1 MPGADR
7 ATARAVTVIV
17 LLLLA
22 GVALRGHLP
31 GAEPA
36 SDEPAEPGSGPLV
49 AVLVMLALSMAV
61 IAVSVISQSRNP
73 RARPDPAGELPSD
86 RGADGRRWT
95 WRMVLVLA
103 AALLLWLV
111 IVLALMRVSGW
122 LDLAVDQP
130 DPPPPGPS
138 PTPDTEPGADPP
150 PAPGPAPVL
159 LYFIC
164 AAVLFVLMGAFAAV
178 ARRRAR
184 PHPVPAQPESAYEE
198 APSESRTQT
207 LARAAERGL
216 VEIGDLSREP
226 REAIIACYA
235 AMERELGKSPG
246 AIPQDS
252 DTPTEVLG
260 RAVDLRLVR
269 GGSAGELVDLFEEAR
284 FSTHVMGED
293 HREAAVRVLRMV
305 LRELQESA

>member
-1 MPGADR
+1 MPGADK

-31 GAEPA
+31 DAEPTA
-36 SDEPAEPGSGPLV
+36 DEPAEPGPGPLI
-49 AVLVMLALSMAV
+49 AVLMMLALSMAV
-61 IAVSVISQSRNP
+61 IAVSVISQSRHP
-73 RARPDPAGELPSD
+73 RARPDPAGELRSD

-130 DPPPPGPS
+130 DPPPPPDPS
-138 PTPDTEPGADPP
+138 PNADSEPPAEPP

-159 LYFIC
+159 LYFAC
-164 AAVLFVLMGAFAAV
+164 AAALFVLLGAFAA

-184 PHPVPAQPESAYEE
+184 PRPVSVKPESAYEG
-198 APSESRTQT
+198 APPESRTQT

-260 RAVDLRLVR
+260 RAVDLRLLR
-269 GGSAGELVDLFEEAR
+269 GDSAGELVDLFEEAR

-293 HREAAVRVLRMV
+293 HREAAIRVLRMV